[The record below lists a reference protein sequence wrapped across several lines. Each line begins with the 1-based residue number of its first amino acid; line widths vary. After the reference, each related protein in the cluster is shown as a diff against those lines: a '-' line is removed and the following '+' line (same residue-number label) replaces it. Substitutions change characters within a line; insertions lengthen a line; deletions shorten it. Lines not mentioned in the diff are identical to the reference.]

1 MLSTNLVA
9 NVSRDFSDKP
19 QALGSDTTLESLF
32 ALLETSDPD
41 MAAFIHSFFFLQ
53 PMVKVWVHWYYPGQ
67 YCQGKH
73 Y

>member
-1 MLSTNLVA
+1 MNLVA
-9 NVSRDFSDKP
+9 NVPRDLSDKP

-41 MAAFIHSFFFLQ
+41 MAAFIHSFFFFATYGQSL
-53 PMVKVWVHWYYPGQ
+53 VHWYYPGQ